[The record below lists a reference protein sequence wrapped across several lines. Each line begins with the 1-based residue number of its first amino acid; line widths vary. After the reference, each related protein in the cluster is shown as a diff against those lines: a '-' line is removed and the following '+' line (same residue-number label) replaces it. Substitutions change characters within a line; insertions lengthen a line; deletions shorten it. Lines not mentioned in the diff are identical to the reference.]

1 MLSLL
6 LGFCKFEF
14 YGSSYFFFSFGGHLL
29 VVNVVKKPGD
39 IFIAVW
45 SIILG
50 AYYLGLISPHLLVSL
65 RSFCKILSFQ
75 VLLNARISAATIYQ
89 TIDRVR
95 NQFSCAVARIFRFPI
110 SIHTHLW
117 VRRST
122 TAKVVWSSRT
132 FISDTRQE
140 KM

>member
-1 MLSLL
+1 
-6 LGFCKFEF
+6 
-14 YGSSYFFFSFGGHLL
+14 
-29 VVNVVKKPGD
+29 VVKKPGD

-65 RSFCKILSFQ
+65 WLFCKILHLQ

-95 NQFSCAVARIFRFPI
+95 NQFPGAVARIFRFLI

-117 VRRST
+117 VKRST